1 MPYYMLT
8 RLPSGELYAM
18 GLTLSEDEARR
29 YGHEGELVSV
39 TTLVVWTDADKLEQ
53 FREILL
59 SVEQENLHYSPFA
72 ELIRDMQAEKV
83 DVVERNSVGMS
94 GTLQRERGY
103 TEFVLL
109 NPGPEQEVL
118 KVGELL
124 AQMGVDPA
132 DRQGIVEPDK
142 EPKIIG
148 APKPA
153 LKAERLNQAV
163 GKT

>member
-1 MPYYMLT
+1 MP
-8 RLPSGELYAM
+8 
-18 GLTLSEDEARR
+18 
-29 YGHEGELVSV
+29 V
-39 TTLVVWTDADKLEQ
+39 TVLVVWTDADKLGQ
-53 FREILL
+53 FREFRL

-72 ELIRDMQAEKV
+72 QLIRDMQAQRV
-83 DVVERNSVGMS
+83 DVVERNSVGMR
-94 GTLQRERGY
+94 GTLRRERGY

-118 KVGELL
+118 KVGEFL
-124 AQMGVDPA
+124 AQVGVDPA

-153 LKAERLNQAV
+153 LKAERLN
-163 GKT
+163 